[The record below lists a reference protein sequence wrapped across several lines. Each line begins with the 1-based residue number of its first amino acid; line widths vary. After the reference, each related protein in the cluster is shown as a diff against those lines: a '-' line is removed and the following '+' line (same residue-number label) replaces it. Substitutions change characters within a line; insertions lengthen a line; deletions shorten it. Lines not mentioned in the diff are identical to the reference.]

1 VETKTTNEQERILD
15 IKWQNF
21 IRNSKLYLLVTL
33 IMVSSISVKQSTDL
47 TGIGRMHHTKT
58 KENFQVFSTEKFKG

>member
-21 IRNSKLYLLVTL
+21 IRNSKLYLLAIL
-33 IMVSSISVKQSTDL
+33 MMASSISVKQNMDL
-47 TGIGRMHHTKT
+47 TGIGRMQHTKT

>member
-1 VETKTTNEQERILD
+1 VETKTINEQERLLD

-21 IRNSKLYLLVTL
+21 IRNSKLYLLAIL
-33 IMVSSISVKQSTDL
+33 MMASSISVKQNMDL

-58 KENFQVFSTEKFKG
+58 KENFQVFSIEKFKG

>member
-1 VETKTTNEQERILD
+1 VALHNGRMGSN

-21 IRNSKLYLLVTL
+21 IRNSKLYLLAIL
-33 IMVSSISVKQSTDL
+33 ILVSSVSVKQSMDL
-47 TGIGRMHHTKT
+47 TGIGRMQHTKT

>member
-21 IRNSKLYLLVTL
+21 IRNSKLYLLVIL
-33 IMVSSISVKQSTDL
+33 MMASSISVKQSMDL
-47 TGIGRMHHTKT
+47 TGIGRMQHTKT